1 MTVTTTGEVFTRRWV
16 VDLMLDL
23 AGYTGDVSALR
34 VVEPSIGSGAF
45 VGPMVR
51 RLATSGARWESM
63 FDALRGYD
71 LRAEHV
77 MTCRKLATSILT
89 SAGCP
94 MADELVNTWFHTGD
108 FLLSDVPVA
117 DLVIGNPPYI
127 RMENLDPEL
136 LATYRRRCPTMGGR
150 ADIFVGFFERG
161 LDLLRPGGRLLFICA
176 DRWMRNGYGKGL
188 RANIVRDFSVDDVLV
203 MHDADAFD
211 DKVSA
216 YPAIVNIHRGTQGSV
231 CLATAS
237 EHFEGDAAH
246 DYLAWRATSAEGYH
260 NLDAVTARMS
270 HWHTTSNIW
279 PDGTPE
285 DLAWLAGLDTMPQ
298 IEQAGVTLGIGIA
311 TGADKVY
318 IQRRAAVEPDRMVP
332 MVTPD
337 AVRGPRFEWTG
348 EHLVSPWMGRTL
360 VSIDEYPRLRRFYEA
375 HRDQLMSRNVA
386 RRSTCWWRTIDSFNP
401 SLLGQDLLVMQD
413 MKLHAHPVRVP
424 KGFYPHHGLTW
435 FTSNEWDLDVL
446 GGLLLSEPIEKQVA
460 AHCVR
465 MRGGTL
471 RFQPTVL
478 RTVHIPA
485 PDHVPDEVASELAT
499 AFHTYDRRRAS
510 AAAWKLFPTL

>member
-108 FLLSDVPVA
+108 FLLSDVPAA

-161 LDLLRPGGRLLFICA
+161 LDLSDLVVDCCSSAQTDGCA
-176 DRWMRNGYGKGL
+176 M
-188 RANIVRDFSVDDVLV
+188 V
-203 MHDADAFD
+203 MEKACARISYAI
-211 DKVSA
+211 SA
-216 YPAIVNIHRGTQGSV
+216 SMTSSSCMTQ
-231 CLATAS
+231 T
-237 EHFEGDAAH
+237 
-246 DYLAWRATSAEGYH
+246 
-260 NLDAVTARMS
+260 
-270 HWHTTSNIW
+270 
-279 PDGTPE
+279 
-285 DLAWLAGLDTMPQ
+285 
-298 IEQAGVTLGIGIA
+298 
-311 TGADKVY
+311 
-318 IQRRAAVEPDRMVP
+318 
-332 MVTPD
+332 
-337 AVRGPRFEWTG
+337 
-348 EHLVSPWMGRTL
+348 
-360 VSIDEYPRLRRFYEA
+360 
-375 HRDQLMSRNVA
+375 
-386 RRSTCWWRTIDSFNP
+386 RSTTRS
-401 SLLGQDLLVMQD
+401 
-413 MKLHAHPVRVP
+413 A
-424 KGFYPHHGLTW
+424 
-435 FTSNEWDLDVL
+435 
-446 GGLLLSEPIEKQVA
+446 PIP
-460 AHCVR
+460 R
-465 MRGGTL
+465 
-471 RFQPTVL
+471 
-478 RTVHIPA
+478 
-485 PDHVPDEVASELAT
+485 S
-499 AFHTYDRRRAS
+499 
-510 AAAWKLFPTL
+510 